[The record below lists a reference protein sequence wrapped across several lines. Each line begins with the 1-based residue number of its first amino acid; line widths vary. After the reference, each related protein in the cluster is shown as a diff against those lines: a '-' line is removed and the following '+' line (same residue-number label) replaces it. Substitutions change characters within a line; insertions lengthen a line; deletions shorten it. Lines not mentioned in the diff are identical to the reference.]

1 MYNNTIPLLKSNFA
15 FVDAIIFIDASI
27 KNDFVFLARYDRE
40 NNSLS
45 MFESSGEWFK
55 RDVEPF
61 INEQIKILHPRK
73 SNLLPWRPEGD
84 GSES

>member
-15 FVDAIIFIDASI
+15 SVDTIIFIDASI
-27 KNDFVFLARYDRE
+27 KNDFIFLARYDRE

-55 RDVEPF
+55 IYVEPF

-73 SNLLPWRPEGD
+73 SNLLPWQPEED